1 MATPSLKP
9 VAGDRHPSV
18 EFSTRAAVDLPSLV
32 MVVLEWVSVA
42 WAYAGHASG
51 TLSAAATVAIG
62 LLGMNL
68 TFTVWHEGIHQTLA
82 RGRRLNDVL
91 GRLGAIPVFISYDR
105 LRVHHLLHHRFTNEP
120 HKDPDYW
127 QIRGPF
133 WALALRY
140 FAGERESRALCRAA
154 SPSEGSS
161 RADHVQILASL
172 GVLAVLSWVSPWSA
186 LWAIVVPRLALCYVH
201 AFYLN
206 YLPHVGLPAGR
217 HQGARMITVG
227 RATSWLMLQH
237 NYHALH
243 HAFPAI
249 PWHRYARAYPR
260 VADELRARGITEL
273 TLRAAFPLALTLR
286 KAPERS

>member
-1 MATPSLKP
+1 MAIPILTP
-9 VAGDRHPSV
+9 VAGERHPSV
-18 EFSTRAAVDLPSLV
+18 EFSTRSAVDLPTLV
-32 MVVLEWVSVA
+32 VLVLEWVGFV
-42 WAYAGHASG
+42 WAYVGHALG
-51 TLSAAATVAIG
+51 VLSAPATVVLG
-62 LLGMNL
+62 LLAMNL
-68 TFTVWHEGIHQTLA
+68 AFTVWHEGIHQTVA
-82 RGRRLNDVL
+82 RKRRLNDLL

-120 HKDPDYW
+120 GKDPDYW

-161 RADHVQILASL
+161 RYDHVQILASL
-172 GVLAVLSWVSPWSA
+172 GVLLVLAWISPWSA

-206 YLPHVGLPAGR
+206 YLPHVALPAGR
-217 HQGARMITVG
+217 YTGVRLIDVG
-227 RATSWLMLQH
+227 PVTSWLMLRH

-249 PWHRYARAYPR
+249 PWHRYARAYPG
-260 VADELRARGITEL
+260 VADELAERGITSL
-273 TLRAAFPLALTLR
+273 TLRQAFPLAMTIW
-286 KAPERS
+286 KAPG